1 MNRDYFKLRNIE
13 YKVST
18 IRIYN
23 YSKIKWM
30 QEIYFLSVKK
40 MPKVLLNMNEF
51 NVIKN
56 ENNFIE
62 VDSQQW
68 YEFMYYLSSIFRD
81 GSDKRK
87 IAIENI
93 KHYLSIIEK
102 DMIELTKEY
111 SKNKKITNKSFW
123 KIINDFVN
131 VDVFSIFNMIIPYD
145 ILEKELKKLNLDID
159 IDDTYLCVV
168 KPHRDI
174 IKDEKIKLAIKL
186 INNELSKEDIEK
198 YLNPFGAYEKFEEW
212 CLDVSY
218 LEDSIFLMRELNNMI
233 LTYQKTELEEDII
246 NDIKVREKRENLVFK
261 NLEKIYNLNIDKE
274 EKENIFSK
282 ISFLSLLATEE
293 EKRHMI
299 ECKILV
305 TFGKYFK
312 DKNVDMA
319 RTNLEK
325 LSNLIKIYEGDS
337 YD

>member
-1 MNRDYFKLRNIE
+1 MDRDYFKLRNIE

-30 QEIYFLSVKK
+30 QEIYFLSVKR
-40 MPKVLLNMNEF
+40 MPKVLFNMNEF
-51 NVIKN
+51 NVIKI

-68 YEFMYYLSSIFRD
+68 YEFMYYLSTIFRD
-81 GSDKRK
+81 GYDKRK
-87 IAIENI
+87 IVIENI
-93 KHYLSIIEK
+93 NHFLSIVEK
-102 DMIELTKEY
+102 DMTKFTKEY
-111 SKNKKITNKSFW
+111 SKNKKITNKSFL
-123 KIINDFVN
+123 KIINDFAN
-131 VDVFSIFNMIIPYD
+131 VDVFSIFNMSIPYD
-145 ILEKELKKLNLDID
+145 ILESELRKLNLDIE
-159 IDDTYLCVV
+159 IDNTYLCAV

-186 INNELSKEDIEK
+186 INNELSKEDLEK
-198 YLNPFGAYEKFEEW
+198 YLNSIGSYEKFEEW

-233 LTYQKTELEEDII
+233 STYQKTELEKEII
-246 NDIKVREKRENLVFK
+246 NDISFREKRENLVLK
-261 NLEKIYNLNIDKE
+261 NLEKIYNLNINKK
-274 EKENIFSK
+274 EKENLFSK

-319 RTNLEK
+319 RTNLEN

>member
-40 MPKVLLNMNEF
+40 MPKVLFDMNEF
-51 NVIKN
+51 NIIKS
-56 ENNFIE
+56 ENSFIE
-62 VDSQQW
+62 IDSQQW
-68 YEFMYYLSSIFRD
+68 YEFMYYLSIIFRD
-81 GSDKRK
+81 GYDKRK
-87 IAIENI
+87 IVIDNI
-93 KHYLSIIEK
+93 NHYLNIVEK
-102 DMIELTKEY
+102 DMIELANEY
-111 SKNKKITNKSFW
+111 SKNKKIIYKSFL
-123 KIINDFVN
+123 KIINDFAN
-131 VDVFSIFNMIIPYD
+131 VDAFSIFNMVIPYD
-145 ILEKELKKLNLDID
+145 ILEKELRKLNLDID
-159 IDDTYLCVV
+159 IDNTYLCAV
-168 KPHRDI
+168 KPHRNI

-186 INNELSKEDIEK
+186 INNELSKNDLEK
-198 YLNPFGAYEKFEEW
+198 YLNSIGAYEKFEEW

-218 LEDSIFLMRELNNMI
+218 LENPIFLMRELNNMI
-233 LTYQKTELEEDII
+233 SIYQKIELEKEII
-246 NDIKVREKRENLVFK
+246 NDINFRVNREKLVLTNLK
-261 NLEKIYNLNIDKE
+261 KIYNLNINKK
-274 EKENIFSK
+274 EKENLFSK

-305 TFGKYFK
+305 IFGKYFK

-319 RTNLEK
+319 RTNLEN
-325 LSNLIKIYEGDS
+325 LLNLIKIYEGDS

>member
-30 QEIYFLSVKK
+30 QEIYFLSVQK
-40 MPKVLLNMNEF
+40 MPKVLFDMHQF
-51 NVIKN
+51 NIIKS

-68 YEFMYYLSSIFRD
+68 YEFMYYLSSVFRD
-81 GSDKRK
+81 GYDKRK
-87 IAIENI
+87 AIIDNI
-93 KHYLSIIEK
+93 NYYLSAFEK
-102 DMIELTKEY
+102 DMLEFAEDYFI
-111 SKNKKITNKSFW
+111 NKKITYNGFN
-123 KIINDFVN
+123 KIINDFAN
-131 VDVFSIFNMIIPYD
+131 VDAFSIFNMLIPYD
-145 ILEKELKKLNLDID
+145 ILENELRKLNLDID
-159 IDDTYLCVV
+159 IDNTYLCAID
-168 KPHRDI
+168 PHRNI
-174 IKDEKIKLAIKL
+174 IKNEKIKLAIKL
-186 INNELSKEDIEK
+186 INKELSREDLEE
-198 YLNPFGAYEKFEEW
+198 YLNFIGPYEKFEEW

-218 LEDSIFLMRELNNMI
+218 LEDPVFLTRELNNLI
-233 LTYQKTELEEDII
+233 STYQKAELEKEII
-246 NDIKVREKRENLVFK
+246 NDIRYRKKRENLVLK
-261 NLEKIYNLNIDKE
+261 NLEKIYNLNINNI

-305 TFGKYFK
+305 IFGKYFK

-319 RTNLEK
+319 RTNIENLA
-325 LSNLIKIYEGDS
+325 NLINIYGGNSGD
-337 YD
+337 

>member
-40 MPKVLLNMNEF
+40 MPKVLFNMNEF

-81 GSDKRK
+81 SYDKRK
-87 IAIENI
+87 IVIENI
-93 KHYLSIIEK
+93 NHYLSIVEK
-102 DMIELTKEY
+102 DMMELTKEY
-111 SKNKKITNKSFW
+111 SKNKEITNKSFL

-131 VDVFSIFNMIIPYD
+131 VDVFSIFNMVIPYN

-159 IDDTYLCVV
+159 IDNTYLCAI

-186 INNELSKEDIEK
+186 INNELS
-198 YLNPFGAYEKFEEW
+198 
-212 CLDVSY
+212 
-218 LEDSIFLMRELNNMI
+218 
-233 LTYQKTELEEDII
+233 EED
-246 NDIKVREKRENLVFK
+246 
-261 NLEKIYNLNIDKE
+261 LEKIDMLLLESHILDGETRETIVKLY
-274 EKENIFSK
+274 EKGYYLGI
-282 ISFLSLLATEE
+282 ISNNSIRNVEYIL
-293 EKRHMI
+293 KREDI
-299 ECKILV
+299 R
-305 TFGKYFK
+305 KYFK
-312 DKNVDMA
+312 KVVISEEVKE
-319 RTNLEK
+319 RKPNLKVYMKAFEEIPK
-325 LSNLIKIYEGDS
+325 EEYNKIAFVSDELLEDLLGVKVLGVKTI
-337 YD
+337 